1 MFKLCLVRPTS
12 QYFLSLDQQKH
23 QFICIRLY
31 SLHEKLSF
39 LIEDC
44 INTSWFHINC
54 VQIYDI
60 LWNAAAG
67 IHFAPGEIVEIAMTF
82 LFGVSHFNYN
92 QTLSELSTS
101 PLCWRRVKKTKKKKV
116 CVWNEWSQQ
125 CVKKR
130 IQLLWTVVKLRT
142 QWDFMDNNAAGVLV
156 FGLTHRPYT
165 RAAQWVDQSNSSS
178 SSNKGVLLDREL
190 LK

>member
-31 SLHEKLSF
+31 FLHEKLSF

-44 INTSWFHINC
+44 INSSWFHINC

-82 LFGVSHFNYN
+82 LFGVSHLNYN

-101 PLCWRRVKKTKKKKV
+101 PLCWRRVKKTKKKKSV
-116 CVWNEWSQQ
+116 FEMSEVSSVWRKEYNCCGLWWNWEHSG
-125 CVKKR
+125 
-130 IQLLWTVVKLRT
+130 ILWTI
-142 QWDFMDNNAAGVLV
+142 
-156 FGLTHRPYT
+156 T
-165 RAAQWVDQSNSSS
+165 RQES
-178 SSNKGVLLDREL
+178 
-190 LK
+190 